1 MVTPV
6 IETERFTLRELTRA
20 DARALFTTL
29 SDDEQCRHLSR
40 GAFLHEKEL
49 GDWLTDP
56 TWAGRSWAAIDK
68 ADGELAGRF
77 VAVPT
82 NESGMSELGYIT
94 VVDRQG
100 QGVARECMEALISHL
115 FERENHRRVFVE
127 IDDDNVASIALIER
141 LGFKREGCL
150 REHETTHRG
159 LCNLLIYGL
168 LRREWDVT
176 QSLPAPKAD

>member
-1 MVTPV
+1 MIDLPPSWYGLEQERRLVTPV

-20 DARALFTTL
+20 DAGALFKTL

-56 TWAGRSWAAIDK
+56 SWPGRSWVAIDK
-68 ADGELAGRF
+68 ADGELVGRF

-82 NESGMSELGYIT
+82 KEGDMSELGYIT

-115 FERENHRRVFVE
+115 FEREDHRRVFVE
-127 IDDDNVASIALIER
+127 ID
-141 LGFKREGCL
+141 
-150 REHETTHRG
+150 
-159 LCNLLIYGL
+159 
-168 LRREWDVT
+168 
-176 QSLPAPKAD
+176 